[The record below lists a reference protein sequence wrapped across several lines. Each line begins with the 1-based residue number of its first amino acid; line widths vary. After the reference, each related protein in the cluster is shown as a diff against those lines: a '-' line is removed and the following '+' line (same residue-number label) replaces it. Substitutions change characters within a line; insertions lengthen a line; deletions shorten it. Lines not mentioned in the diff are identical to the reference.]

1 MEIESNGLGF
11 CTWKSSLTNL
21 IFVHGNRAQST
32 RFSSFSTRT
41 WNHQGREDVNELTCS
56 VLLSTKQSM
65 WVEIKDFFLYCTL
78 SNIYKYFFIF
88 ISRHAR
94 KKFGLFEKHKDYVE
108 RAQAFHKMEDTL
120 RVSVLAS
127 CLAGNQTLKYIMG
140 FFCKW
145 IFFFFFA
152 LQKLM
157 EKVAIRNPDEFYFK
171 MIKTRTVDGV
181 HKLE

>member
-1 MEIESNGLGF
+1 MLCFTLHKTEH
-11 CTWKSSLTNL
+11 
-21 IFVHGNRAQST
+21 VR
-32 RFSSFSTRT
+32 
-41 WNHQGREDVNELTCS
+41 
-56 VLLSTKQSM
+56 
-65 WVEIKDFFLYCTL
+65 IKNFFLYCTL

-94 KKFGLFEKHKDYVE
+94 KKFGLLEKHKDYVE

-140 FFCKW
+140 LFCKW
-145 IFFFFFA
+145 VFFFFA